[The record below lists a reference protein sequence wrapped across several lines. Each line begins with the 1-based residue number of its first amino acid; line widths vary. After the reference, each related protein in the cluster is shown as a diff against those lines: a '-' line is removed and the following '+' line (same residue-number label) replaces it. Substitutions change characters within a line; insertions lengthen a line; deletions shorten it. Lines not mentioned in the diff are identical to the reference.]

1 MSAFTHPIDLDQ
13 VRRAAKRLDGVAH
26 RTPVLSSRTLDDHT
40 GTSVVLKAE
49 NLQRVGAFKFRGAYT
64 AMSALEPHARTAGVV
79 AFSSGNHAQAV
90 ALAGRLLE
98 APATIVMPSDAPASK
113 LAATR
118 GYGAEVVEIDRA
130 GDDREAIARELS
142 ESRGLTVIPPFDHPA
157 VMAGQGTAALEL
169 IESDGPMDCL
179 VVPVGGGG
187 LMAGCATAAKGLLPE
202 IRIVGVEPQAGDDTH
217 RSLAAGRII
226 DGGLPDTIAD
236 GLQTTRPGELT
247 FDIISRLVDS
257 IELVSD
263 AEIVAAMVFLFERLK
278 LVVEPSGA
286 VGVAALLSGRLDL
299 AGRTSG
305 RDHLGRQRL
314 RRALRPADRERLG
327 LPTVGGQKP
336 HAWAERTLSFG
347 RCRAA
352 GVRSS
357 SRRRQGLSRAS
368 TRTGRPCPA

>member
-1 MSAFTHPIDLDQ
+1 M
-13 VRRAAKRLDGVAH
+13 
-26 RTPVLSSRTLDDHT
+26 
-40 GTSVVLKAE
+40 
-49 NLQRVGAFKFRGAYT
+49 
-64 AMSALEPHARTAGVV
+64 
-79 AFSSGNHAQAV
+79 
-90 ALAGRLLE
+90 
-98 APATIVMPSDAPASK
+98 
-113 LAATR
+113 
-118 GYGAEVVEIDRA
+118 
-130 GDDREAIARELS
+130 
-142 ESRGLTVIPPFDHPA
+142 IPPFDHPA

-169 IESDGPMDCL
+169 IESDGPLDCL

-187 LMAGCATAAKGLLPE
+187 LMAGCATAAKGLLPD

-299 AGRTSG
+299 AGATRG
-305 RDHLGRQRL
+305 RDHLRRQRL
-314 RRALRPADRERLG
+314 RRALRPAHRVTVLGVHRPRL
-327 LPTVGGQKP
+327 
-336 HAWAERTLSFG
+336 
-347 RCRAA
+347 
-352 GVRSS
+352 
-357 SRRRQGLSRAS
+357 
-368 TRTGRPCPA
+368 

>member
-13 VRRAAKRLDGVAH
+13 VRRAAQRLDGVAH

-40 GTSVVLKAE
+40 GASVVLKAE

-64 AMSALEPHARTAGVV
+64 AMSALEPRARTAGVV

-169 IESDGPMDCL
+169 IESDGPIDCL

-187 LMAGCATAAKGLLPE
+187 LMAGCATAARGLLPD

-299 AGRTSG
+299 AGERVGVIISG
-305 RDHLGRQRL
+305 GNVS
-314 RRALRPADRERLG
+314 AERFAQLTG
-327 LPTVGGQKP
+327 NSWGSPTV
-336 HAWAERTLSFG
+336 
-347 RCRAA
+347 
-352 GVRSS
+352 
-357 SRRRQGLSRAS
+357 
-368 TRTGRPCPA
+368 